1 MNKWAN
7 INIRE
12 YINRY
17 IKKMVGII
25 IIIEKLIIEKIL
37 GIVSKISKPLC
48 V

>member
-1 MNKWAN
+1 MNKWAK

-25 IIIEKLIIEKIL
+25 IIEKLIIEKIS